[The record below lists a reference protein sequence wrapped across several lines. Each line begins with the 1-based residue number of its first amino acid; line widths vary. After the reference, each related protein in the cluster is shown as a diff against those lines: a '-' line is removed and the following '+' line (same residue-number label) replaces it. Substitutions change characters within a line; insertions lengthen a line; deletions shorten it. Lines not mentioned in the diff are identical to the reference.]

1 MYFDTHSLFGIIDG
15 VKHSFSLYL
24 LRRLKGFPD
33 GTYQHK
39 TAQYTSKEVSVQAEF
54 GQVKLH
60 SKISQMQWLHRPA
73 GLASYHSSKNT
84 RLGERETL
92 RVRAFLSQVPGRQS
106 PLNDAILPPSPGHVL
121 VIYGAGAPGGLVVKP
136 RNYELRSISQ
146 IRAPSRGLVLFVQ
159 KLTAESA

>member
-33 GTYQHK
+33 ATYQHK

-60 SKISQMQWLHRPA
+60 SKISQM
-73 GLASYHSSKNT
+73 
-84 RLGERETL
+84 
-92 RVRAFLSQVPGRQS
+92 
-106 PLNDAILPPSPGHVL
+106 
-121 VIYGAGAPGGLVVKP
+121 
-136 RNYELRSISQ
+136 
-146 IRAPSRGLVLFVQ
+146 
-159 KLTAESA
+159 